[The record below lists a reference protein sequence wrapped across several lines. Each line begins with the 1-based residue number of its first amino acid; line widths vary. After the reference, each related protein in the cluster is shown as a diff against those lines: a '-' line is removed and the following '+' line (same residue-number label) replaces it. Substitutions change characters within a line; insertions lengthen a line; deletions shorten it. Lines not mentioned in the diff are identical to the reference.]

1 MTMNTHFK
9 TQDDGNIT
17 IADFMILKI
26 IKIKGDFVL
35 TKAAK
40 LMIKNKIGSVL
51 VELENDKY
59 SIITKTD
66 IINILSEDKDPTTI
80 LIKEVVGNK
89 ELISCFPS
97 DSLEDAMLK
106 MAKYKIERLIVID
119 PKNEKILGIISSSD
133 LLRIAPG
140 LLEIKREEQFLAEA
154 SAINSESFT
163 GYCDSCANFDE
174 QLKELGGFALCK
186 ECYEKKDDSQIVDIS
201 DDDNTM

>member
-1 MTMNTHFK
+1 MSLNIK
-9 TQDDGNIT
+9 SINQNGNMT
-17 IADFMILKI
+17 IADFMIPKI

-40 LMIKNKIGSVL
+40 LMIKNNIGSVL
-51 VELENDKY
+51 VELKNKKY

-66 IINILSEDKDPTTI
+66 IIRIISEDKDPTTI
-80 LIKEVVGNK
+80 LIKEVVDQK
-89 ELISCFPS
+89 ELLSCFPS

-119 PKNEKILGIISSSD
+119 PQNNKILGIISSSD

-140 LLEIKREEQFLAEA
+140 LLEIKREEQYLTEA
-154 SAINSESFT
+154 SSINSESFA
-163 GYCDSCANFDE
+163 GYCDSCSNFDE

-186 ECYEKKDDSQIVDIS
+186 ECYEKKDESLTEDIT
-201 DDDNTM
+201 DDDTTM